1 MKKILLVNPPSSYDK
16 SAIAMPLNLMILSS
30 IGNDYNQKIDILDL
44 DFIVKKDN
52 TIDYL
57 SFLFNT
63 ILEKN
68 INVIGITTNCL
79 NYPIVILLVEKI
91 KDFNKKLIVFL
102 GGPQAGLCA
111 EETMISYKNIDFIII
126 GEGENTFRELLEND
140 FTGLEKISGLC
151 IRSEGNKVL
160 LTEKRKLIFNLDDTP
175 YPNYQGIDIFEYL
188 KEIEKNQIPVVP
200 IEVGRGCPYNCTFC
214 CTSLFWERKYR
225 TKSVSRVLN
234 EIENYIKLGAKKFTF
249 IHDNLAV
256 NHQYIKE
263 LSIELSKY
271 KNLSWNISSR
281 VDNLNQ
287 NIIKYLSKGGC
298 KGIFLGI
305 ETGSKRLQKD
315 INKNLDISSVF
326 EIIKECKNNGINT
339 TCSFILGFPN
349 ETLEELNETLELALK
364 CKIEG
369 ADIEIQILSP
379 LYKTK
384 IYNKY
389 EDKIYLN
396 NNLYDKYNIFLERNH
411 AMTKI
416 KTSKKLYSFFYT
428 LDNENLDNN
437 FLWFSLFFLRIVIN
451 NLPEKLLKILKNMK
465 INLIDLCKEYYTKN
479 TLKSKNLSEK
489 EVQFE
494 LIYSLYKL
502 VVGELK

>member
-1 MKKILLVNPPSSYDK
+1 VKKILLVNPPSSYDK

-271 KNLSWNISSR
+271 RR
-281 VDNLNQ
+281 V
-287 NIIKYLSKGGC
+287 
-298 KGIFLGI
+298 
-305 ETGSKRLQKD
+305 
-315 INKNLDISSVF
+315 
-326 EIIKECKNNGINT
+326 
-339 TCSFILGFPN
+339 
-349 ETLEELNETLELALK
+349 
-364 CKIEG
+364 
-369 ADIEIQILSP
+369 
-379 LYKTK
+379 
-384 IYNKY
+384 
-389 EDKIYLN
+389 
-396 NNLYDKYNIFLERNH
+396 
-411 AMTKI
+411 
-416 KTSKKLYSFFYT
+416 
-428 LDNENLDNN
+428 
-437 FLWFSLFFLRIVIN
+437 
-451 NLPEKLLKILKNMK
+451 
-465 INLIDLCKEYYTKN
+465 
-479 TLKSKNLSEK
+479 
-489 EVQFE
+489 
-494 LIYSLYKL
+494 
-502 VVGELK
+502 